1 MVRLSFLTLAVFL
14 CAAPL
19 SASAQGNLTVA
30 QAQKLVPERVWSKRS
45 EALRLGA
52 IQAGKRRFWAAHIY
66 SPRPDVKVD
75 DGHGQCRL
83 IFLER
88 VSEKW
93 SYLGHYLVDCAP
105 VRRKGSRIWYEYYE
119 KRLGFTLDENGPP
132 ARVEGSHLFSFSDHY
147 VFLK

>member
-1 MVRLSFLTLAVFL
+1 MPRISLLVFAALCVVSLPAPAQENLS
-14 CAAPL
+14 
-19 SASAQGNLTVA
+19 VA

-45 EALRLGA
+45 EVKRLGA

-66 SPRPDVKVD
+66 SPRPGVKVD

-88 VSEKW
+88 VSQKW

-105 VRRKGSRIWYEYYE
+105 VRRKGNRIWYEYYE
-119 KRLGFTLDENGPP
+119 KQLGFTLNEKGPP
-132 ARVEGSHLFSFSDHY
+132 AKLDAAGFSFSSHY
-147 VFLK
+147 VLLK